1 MQLII
6 TAVSFFCEILIYL
19 IIARAIMSWFSRPGD
34 RSYGIFRFLCQ
45 LTDPILNP
53 CRKVTGRF
61 GGGMGMDFSPILA
74 IFLIWLVQW
83 LVVRVLYL
91 IF

>member
-1 MQLII
+1 MSLFV
-6 TAVSFFCEILIYL
+6 TAVNFFCEILIYL

-45 LTDPILNP
+45 LTEPILSP
-53 CRKVTGRF
+53 CRKITSRFTG
-61 GGGMGMDFSPILA
+61 GAGMDFSPVIA

-83 LVVRVLYL
+83 LLVRVLSIL
-91 IF
+91 T